1 MWHDGTP
8 GLAVE
13 DGEGEWVVLESLDDS
28 TDVDEEPGSE
38 SWLET
43 LRPFPGVLEVRLGCR
58 PDDDGNRQRRRA
70 SMSARTSRQ
79 GRPTSGLL
87 ARSSRRESSS
97 LR

>member
-8 GLAVE
+8 SLAVE
-13 DGEGEWVVLESLDDS
+13 DGEGEWVALESLDDP
-28 TDVDEEPGSE
+28 TNVDEEPGSE

-43 LRPFPGVLEVRLGCR
+43 LRPFPGVLEVRFGCR

-70 SMSARTSRQ
+70 SISARTSRQ